1 MRKALSVGLYVVAG
15 FFFYTVSLV
24 AFFTVPSPT
33 AKCLLIVGISVPAV
47 LALGA
52 GLAIGRFRNWMRDA
66 GTVLLSAAGFS
77 VAVIFTFTCLL
88 MNRELRQMMPPS
100 ILTSFGDYLT
110 GTAVIVTLI
119 AGGVLLV
126 MGSNS
131 KDRSE
136 PAPR

>member
-1 MRKALSVGLYVVAG
+1 MRKVLSVGLYVVAG
-15 FFFYTVSLV
+15 FFLYTLSLL
-24 AFFTVPSPT
+24 AFFTAPSPT
-33 AKCLLIVGISVPAV
+33 AKCLLVVGISAPAV

-52 GLAIGRFRNWMRDA
+52 GLAIGRFRNWKRDA

-77 VAVIFTFTCLL
+77 VAVIFTFACML

-100 ILTSFGDYLT
+100 LQTSFGDYLT

-126 MGSNS
+126 VGSNS
-131 KDRSE
+131 RDRSD